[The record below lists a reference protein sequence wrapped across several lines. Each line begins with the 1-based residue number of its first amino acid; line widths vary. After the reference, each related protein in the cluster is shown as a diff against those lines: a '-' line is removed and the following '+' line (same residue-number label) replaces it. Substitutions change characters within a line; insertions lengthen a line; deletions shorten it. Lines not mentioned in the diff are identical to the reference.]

1 MDDKETLKIAANK
14 QVGGGGRFVPGKSG
28 NPAGRPRGSKA
39 RVSLRTLLE
48 ANGVE
53 LIEKCVALALDGD
66 SGALRLCLDRILP
79 SLRPVEQPTTFHLPD
94 TSISDQGRSVLEAMA
109 QGALSVD
116 QGARLLT
123 SIGTL
128 ARVVE
133 TSELIERIELL
144 EKKNG

>member
-53 LIEKCVALALDGD
+53 IVEKCLEMALSGDGA
-66 SGALRLCLDRILP
+66 ALRLCLDRILP
-79 SLRPVEQPTTFHLPD
+79 SLRPIEQTTTFSLP
-94 TSISDQGRSVLEAMA
+94 TENLSDQGRQVLACVARGELSPG
-109 QGALSVD
+109 QGAQILS
-116 QGARLLT
+116 